1 MSNPQVSRPEA
12 QELETPAITLV
23 GAAGSISEPVQPR
36 ASKAVRWT
44 AKAGFA
50 LTDQGLVSGSNFVVS
65 IVLARWLSA
74 EQYGG
79 FALVFAVFLLLSMA
93 YQCLLLEPMAI
104 YGAGEYG
111 SSLRGYLKS
120 LLGIHGIISGAIF
133 VVLAAAAALAYMRG
147 NAGGLPGAL
156 AGIGIAAPCILLF
169 WLARRACYLDAR
181 SGVAAS
187 GAVLYCVSMMCGLW
201 VMHSIGALSPFSAFL
216 IMGLSGL
223 LTAVVL
229 FLLLHNSIAGRDP
242 APSTRHTWGRHWGYG
257 AWALAGA
264 IASWIP
270 AYIYYPLLGG
280 FAGLGTVA
288 SLKALMNLAAPV
300 TQLQAAF
307 SMLLIPYAT
316 RRFRQGGEENL
327 LRLGKLLTACG
338 LGCAIAYWLLIAG
351 FQHSIFRA
359 LYAGR
364 YPEVA
369 ALIPLAAIGSI
380 FWAGTFGFSTALR
393 AMERPRLIFIGFGV
407 AAAVSLIVGIPATHA
422 FGLKG
427 AIWGINVSDLAA
439 FVLLVVAVQ
448 RVRRVSKSS
457 KLVPLSGPRHHTDD
471 HSFILDQKMTVQR
484 LRYQLSMTSLR
495 GPVTALRH
503 RDIRSDD
510 TFIASYPRAGSTWLR
525 FLLQETLME
534 QPSTFPSV
542 NRVIPQVGFHKNAH
556 RLPNGGRIIKTHEAF
571 RREYGRAIYLV
582 RDPRDVLLSE
592 YAFQRALG
600 LTAVEMDDYIGDFII
615 RQVNANGSW
624 RDHARSWLDASE
636 QNPDIRIFRFEDL
649 RRDTA
654 GTLREMLSFLEVP
667 TDHNRILSAIRNNGV
682 KEMRAKELDTP
693 QKTSRD
699 GRFVREGAA
708 GGWRKNL
715 TPEQAQR
722 IGLAMQSEMQR
733 LGYPATEDA
742 LSTADVML
750 GAGQPLNK

>member
-1 MSNPQVSRPEA
+1 MNRARMSRA
-12 QELETPAITLV
+12 ELTEVEKPSITLL
-23 GAAGSISEPVQPR
+23 GGSGPSHEPKQPG
-36 ASKAVRWT
+36 ASKAARWT

-50 LTDQGLVSGSNFVVS
+50 LTDQGLVSGSNFVIS
-65 IVLARWLSA
+65 IVLARWLSP

-111 SSLRGYLKS
+111 SSLRGYLKT
-120 LLGIHGIISGAIF
+120 LIVIHAVISGAIF
-133 VVLAAAAALAYMRG
+133 VVLAAAATVAHMQG
-147 NAGGLPGAL
+147 NAGALPGAL

-181 SGVAAS
+181 SGVAAA
-187 GAVLYCVSMMCGLW
+187 GAVLYCASMMCGLW
-201 VMHSIGALSPFSAFL
+201 VMHSFGALSPFSAFL

-223 LTAVVL
+223 LTAIVL
-229 FLLLHNSIAGRDP
+229 FVMLRSSIVGRDP
-242 APSTRHTWGRHWGYG
+242 APTARAAWRLHWGYG

-327 LRLGKLLTACG
+327 LRLGRLLTWCG
-338 LGCAIAYWLLIAG
+338 LGAAIAYWLLMTG
-351 FQHSIFRA
+351 FQHTIFRA

-369 ALIPLAAIGSI
+369 ALIPLAALGSI

-393 AMERPRLIFIGFGV
+393 AMERPRLIFVGFGV
-407 AAAVSLIVGIPATHA
+407 AAAVSLIVGIPATRA
-422 FGLKG
+422 FGLTG
-427 AIWGINVSDLAA
+427 AIWGINVSDLSA
-439 FVLLVVAVQ
+439 FVLLIVAVG
-448 RVRRVSKSS
+448 RVRRASKSS
-457 KLVPLSGPRHHTDD
+457 KLVPLSGPRNHTNN
-471 HSFILDQKMTVQR
+471 HSFILDPKMTVQR

-495 GPVTALRH
+495 RPVTALRH
-503 RDIRSDD
+503 RDVRPDD
-510 TFIASYPRAGSTWLR
+510 IFVASYPRAGSTWLR
-525 FLLQETLME
+525 FLLQEILTDE
-534 QPSTFPSV
+534 PSTFPSV
-542 NRVIPQVGFHKNAH
+542 NRVIPQVGFHRNAY

-571 RREYGRAIYLV
+571 RREYGRAIYLA

-592 YAFQRALG
+592 YAFQKALG
-600 LTAVEMDDYIGDFII
+600 LTAADIDDYIDDFVF

-636 QNPDIRIFRFEDL
+636 ENPDIRIFRFEDL
-649 RRDTA
+649 RRDPA
-654 GTLREMLSFLEVP
+654 GTLREMLSFLDVSSDQ
-667 TDHNRILSAIRNNGV
+667 TQILSAIRNNGV
-682 KEMRAKELDTP
+682 KEMRAKELTTP
-693 QKTSRD
+693 QKTSKD
-699 GRFVREGAA
+699 GKFVREGSS

-715 TPEQAQR
+715 TPEQARR
-722 IGLAMQSEMQR
+722 IYRAMQSEMQR
-733 LGYPATEDA
+733 LGYPAA
-742 LSTADVML
+742 ADVLPSADIMS
-750 GAGQPLNK
+750 GAGQSLNK

>member
-1 MSNPQVSRPEA
+1 MAISPARMR
-12 QELETPAITLV
+12 ELETPIVTM
-23 GAAGSISEPVQPR
+23 AGDPKPIRPLG
-36 ASKAVRWT
+36 ASKAAQWT
-44 AKAGFA
+44 AKAGYA

-104 YGAGEYG
+104 FGAGEYG
-111 SSLRGYLKS
+111 SSLRGYLKT
-120 LLGIHGIISGAIF
+120 LVAIHAILSGAIF
-133 VVLAAAAALAYMRG
+133 AILAAAAALAHMRG
-147 NAGGLPGAL
+147 YSGGLQGAL

-181 SGVAAS
+181 SGVAAA

-201 VMHSIGALSPFSAFL
+201 VLHSTGALSPFSAFL

-223 LTAVVL
+223 LAAIVL
-229 FLLLHNSIAGRDP
+229 FLLLRASIAGRDP
-242 APSTRHTWGRHWGYG
+242 APSARQAWGRHWGYG
-257 AWALAGA
+257 GWALAGA

-270 AYIYYPLLGG
+270 AYIYYPVLGG

-327 LRLGKLLTACG
+327 VRFSRLLTWGG
-338 LGCAIAYWLLIAG
+338 LGAAIGYWLLIAS
-351 FQHSIFRA
+351 FQHTIFRA
-359 LYAGR
+359 LYAGK

-393 AMERPRLIFIGFGV
+393 AMERPRLIFVGFGV

-422 FGLKG
+422 FGLTG

-439 FVLLVVAVQ
+439 FLLLIVAVG
-448 RVRRVSKSS
+448 RVRRTSGFS
-457 KLVPLSGPRHHTDD
+457 KLACFSGPGNHKNHH
-471 HSFILDQKMTVQR
+471 SSLLDPKMNVQR

-495 GPVTALRH
+495 RPITALRH
-503 RDIRSDD
+503 RDVRPDD
-510 TFIASYPRAGSTWLR
+510 TFVASYPRAGSTWLR
-525 FLLQETLME
+525 FLLQEILME
-534 QPSTFPSV
+534 EPSTFPSV
-542 NRVIPQVGFHKNAH
+542 NRVIPQVGFHRDAY

-571 RREYGRAIYLV
+571 RPEYGRAIYLA

-592 YAFQRALG
+592 YAFQKALG
-600 LTAVEMDDYIGDFII
+600 VTAAELDDYIDDFVL
-615 RQVNANGSW
+615 RQVNANGCW

-636 QNPDIRIFRFEDL
+636 KNPDIRIFRFEDL
-649 RRDTA
+649 RRDTT
-654 GTLREMLSFLEVP
+654 GTLREMLSFLEVSS
-667 TDHNRILSAIRNNGV
+667 DQSRILGAIRNNGV
-682 KEMRAKELDTP
+682 KEMRAKELTTP

-699 GRFVREGAA
+699 GKFVREGCS

-715 TPEQAQR
+715 TPQQARR
-722 IGLAMQSEMQR
+722 IDCAMQNEMRR

-742 LSTADVML
+742 LAGADIL
-750 GAGQPLNK
+750 SAAGQPLNQ